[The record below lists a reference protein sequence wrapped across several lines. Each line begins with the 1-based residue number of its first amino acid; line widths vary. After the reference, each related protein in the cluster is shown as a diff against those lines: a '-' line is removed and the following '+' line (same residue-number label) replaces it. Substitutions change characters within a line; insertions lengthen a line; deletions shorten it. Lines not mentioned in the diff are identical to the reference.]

1 MLSNIKSIV
10 NEDVSNKV
18 VILRADL
25 NIPLVNGVVQDQ
37 TRLKRLM
44 PTINYLLENQSKL
57 VICSHLGRPKGKFDE
72 NFSLKPL
79 ANVLSEITKAKVHF
93 NSSCIGK
100 EVLKQ
105 KKDLEQ
111 GEILLLEN
119 LRFHESEIK
128 NDNNFAN
135 ELSKGCDFFVND
147 AFSCSHRAHASL
159 HAITNFLPSFSGL
172 LLDEEVKALT
182 SVLNSPIKPVAAL
195 VGGAKISSKINII
208 EYLLTKMDYLV
219 IGGAMANTFLI
230 AQGLNMGKSL
240 YEKDCID
247 IAKSILKTSELNNC
261 QIILP
266 IDLVVSEKFETNA
279 NFEIVSSNAV
289 PSEMM
294 ALDIG
299 PKTIRKINSVF
310 QNINTLLWNGPV
322 GAFETPPF
330 GKGTFSLAK
339 EAAKLTAN
347 ENLITVA
354 GGGDTMSALNKACV
368 VNDFTYVS
376 SAGGAFLEWLEGME
390 LPAISVLNNNLN
402 NKFRKEK

>member
-1 MLSNIKSIV
+1 MSSNIKSII
-10 NEDVSNKV
+10 NEDVRNKV

-25 NIPLVNGVVQDQ
+25 NIPIINGVVQDH

-79 ANVLSEITKAKVHF
+79 VNILSEITNAKVHF
-93 NSSCIGK
+93 NSSCIGDN
-100 EVLKQ
+100 VLKQ
-105 KKDLEQ
+105 KNTLKQ

-128 NDNNFAN
+128 NDFDFAN
-135 ELSKGCDFFVND
+135 ELSKGCDIFVND

-159 HAITNFLPSFSGL
+159 HAITKFLPSFSGL

-219 IGGAMANTFLI
+219 IGGAMANTFLV

-240 YEKDCID
+240 YEKDCVD
-247 IAKSILKTSELNNC
+247 IAKLILKKSELNNC
-261 QIILP
+261 EIILP
-266 IDLVVSEKFETNA
+266 SDLVVSEKFETNA

-299 PKTIRKINSVF
+299 PKTLSKISSVF
-310 QNINTLLWNGPV
+310 QNVNTLLWNGPV

-330 GKGTFSLAK
+330 GEGTIKLAR
-339 EAAKLTAN
+339 EAAKLTVN
-347 ENLITVA
+347 KNLITVA
-354 GGGDTMSALNKACV
+354 GGGDTTSALNNANV
-368 VNDFTYVS
+368 ANDFTYVS
-376 SAGGAFLEWLEGME
+376 AAGGAFLEWLEGIE
-390 LPAISVLNNNLN
+390 LPAISALSKN
-402 NKFRKEK
+402 

>member
-10 NEDVSNKV
+10 NEDVSSKV
-18 VILRADL
+18 VLLRADL

-37 TRLKRLM
+37 TRLERLM

-159 HAITNFLPSFSGL
+159 HAITKFLPSFSGL
-172 LLDEEVKALT
+172 LLNEEVKALT
-182 SVLNSPIKPVAAL
+182 SILNSPIKPVAAL

-230 AQGLNMGKSL
+230 AQGLNLGKSL

-266 IDLVVSEKFETNA
+266 TDLVVSDKFETNA

-299 PKTIRKINSVF
+299 PKTISKINSVF

-390 LPAISVLNNNLN
+390 LPAISVLSNNSDY
-402 NKFRKEK
+402 KYRKEK

>member
-1 MLSNIKSIV
+1 MSSNIKSIV
-10 NEDVSNKV
+10 NVDVNNKV

-25 NIPLVNGVVQDQ
+25 NIPIVNGVVQDH
-37 TRLKRLM
+37 TRINRLL
-44 PTINYLLENQSKL
+44 PTINYLLENHSKL

-79 ANVLSEITKAKVHF
+79 VNVLSEITKTKVHF
-93 NSSCIGK
+93 NSSCIGD
-100 EVLKQ
+100 EALM
-105 KKDLEQ
+105 KKKTIEK

-128 NDNNFAN
+128 NDNDFAN
-135 ELSKGCDFFVND
+135 ELSKGCDIFVND

-159 HAITNFLPSFSGL
+159 HAITKFLPSFSGL

-208 EYLLTKMDYLV
+208 ENLLTKMDYLI
-219 IGGAMANTFLI
+219 IGGAMANTFLL
-230 AQGLNMGKSL
+230 AQGLDMGKSL
-240 YEKDCID
+240 YERDCVD

-266 IDLVVSEKFETNA
+266 SDLIVTEKFETNA
-279 NFEIVSSNAV
+279 KFEIVSSNAV

-299 PKTIRKINSVF
+299 PKSIKKISSVF
-310 QNINTLLWNGPV
+310 QRINTLLWNGPV
-322 GAFETPPF
+322 GAFETSPF
-330 GKGTFSLAK
+330 GEGTFKLAR
-339 EAAKLTAN
+339 EAAKLTVN
-347 ENLITVA
+347 KNLTTVA
-354 GGGDTMSALNKACV
+354 GGGDTTAALNNASV
-368 VNDFTYVS
+368 VDDFTYVS
-376 SAGGAFLEWLEGME
+376 SAGGAFLEWLEGIE
-390 LPAISVLNNNLN
+390 LPGISVLSNN
-402 NKFRKEK
+402 

>member
-25 NIPLVNGVVQDQ
+25 NIPIVNGVVQDQ
-37 TRLKRLM
+37 SRLIRLM

-72 NFSLKPL
+72 NLSLKPL
-79 ANVLSEITKAKVHF
+79 VNVLSEITKAKVHF

-105 KKDLEQ
+105 KNKLEQ

-119 LRFHESEIK
+119 LRFHKSEIK
-128 NDNNFAN
+128 NDNSFAN

-230 AQGLNMGKSL
+230 AQGLNMGKSF
-240 YEKDCID
+240 YEKDCTD
-247 IAKSILKTSELNNC
+247 IAKSILKTSEFNNC

-266 IDLVVSEKFETNA
+266 TDLVVSEKFETNA

-299 PKTIRKINSVF
+299 PKTISKISSVF

-322 GAFETPPF
+322 GAFETSPF
-330 GKGTFSLAK
+330 GEGTFKLAK
-339 EAAKLTAN
+339 EAAKLTVN
-347 ENLITVA
+347 DNLITVA
-354 GGGDTMSALNKACV
+354 GGGDTMSALKKACV

-390 LPAISVLNNNLN
+390 LPAISVLSNNLN
-402 NKFRKEK
+402 SKFRKEK

>member
-1 MLSNIKSIV
+1 MSSSIKSIV
-10 NEDVSNKV
+10 NEDVRNKV

-25 NIPLVNGVVQDQ
+25 NIPIVNGVVQDR

-57 VICSHLGRPKGKFDE
+57 IICSHLGRPKGKFDA

-79 ANVLSEITKAKVHF
+79 VNVLSEITKTKVHF
-93 NSSCIGK
+93 NSSCIGY

-105 KKDLEQ
+105 KSTLEQ

-119 LRFHESEIK
+119 LRFHESETK
-128 NDNNFAN
+128 NDFNFAN
-135 ELSKGCDFFVND
+135 ELSKGCDIFVND

-159 HAITNFLPSFSGL
+159 HAITKFLPSFSGL
-172 LLDEEVKALT
+172 LLDEEVQALT

-219 IGGAMANTFLI
+219 IGGAMANTFLF

-247 IAKSILKTSELNNC
+247 IAKSILKKSELNKC

-266 IDLVVSEKFETNA
+266 LDLVVSEKFETNA
-279 NFEIVSSNAV
+279 KFEIVPSNVV
-289 PSEMM
+289 PQAMM

-299 PKTIRKINSVF
+299 PKTVSKISHIF
-310 QNINTLLWNGPV
+310 QNVNTLLWNGPV

-330 GKGTFSLAK
+330 GEGTFKLAR
-339 EAAKLTAN
+339 EAARLTVN
-347 ENLITVA
+347 KNLITVA
-354 GGGDTMSALNKACV
+354 GGGDTTSALNKARV
-368 VNDFTYVS
+368 VDDFTYVS
-376 SAGGAFLEWLEGME
+376 SAGGAFLEWLEGIE
-390 LPAISVLNNNLN
+390 LPAISVLSNN
-402 NKFRKEK
+402 

>member
-1 MLSNIKSIV
+1 MSSNIKSIV

-25 NIPLVNGVVQDQ
+25 NIPIVNGVVQDH
-37 TRLKRLM
+37 TRLNRLI

-79 ANVLSEITKAKVHF
+79 VNILSEITNAKVHF
-93 NSSCIGK
+93 NSSCIGDN
-100 EVLKQ
+100 VLKQ
-105 KKDLEQ
+105 KNTLKQ

-128 NDNNFAN
+128 NDFDFAN
-135 ELSKGCDFFVND
+135 ELSKGCDIFVND

-159 HAITNFLPSFSGL
+159 HAITKFLPSFSGL

-219 IGGAMANTFLI
+219 IGGAMANTFLV

-240 YEKDCID
+240 YEKDCVD
-247 IAKSILKTSELNNC
+247 IAKLILKKSELNNC
-261 QIILP
+261 EIILP
-266 IDLVVSEKFETNA
+266 SDLVVSEKFETNA

-299 PKTIRKINSVF
+299 PKTLSKISSVF
-310 QNINTLLWNGPV
+310 QNVNTLLWNGPV

-330 GKGTFSLAK
+330 GEGTIKLAR
-339 EAAKLTAN
+339 EAAKLTVN
-347 ENLITVA
+347 KNLITVA
-354 GGGDTMSALNKACV
+354 GGGDTTSALNNANV
-368 VNDFTYVS
+368 ANDFTYVS
-376 SAGGAFLEWLEGME
+376 AAGGAFLEWLEGIE
-390 LPAISVLNNNLN
+390 LPAISALSKN
-402 NKFRKEK
+402 

>member
-10 NEDVSNKV
+10 NEDVSSKV
-18 VILRADL
+18 VLLRADL

-37 TRLKRLM
+37 TRLERLM

-128 NDNNFAN
+128 NDINFAN

-159 HAITNFLPSFSGL
+159 HAITKFLPSFSGL

-247 IAKSILKTSELNNC
+247 IAKSILKTSESNNC

-266 IDLVVSEKFETNA
+266 IDLVVSEKLETNA

-299 PKTIRKINSVF
+299 PKTISKISSIF

-322 GAFETPPF
+322 GAFETSPF
-330 GKGTFSLAK
+330 GEGTFKLAK
-339 EAAKLTAN
+339 EAAKLTVN
-347 ENLITVA
+347 DNLITVA

-402 NKFRKEK
+402 YKFRKEK